1 MSGRMAAQTAAWP
14 LHNGDV
20 VGYVVGYVSDQVSG
34 YVSDYVVGHVVSD
47 VVRYLASHGVAF
59 PIR

>member
-1 MSGRMAAQTAAWP
+1 MARMSGRMAAQTAAWP

-20 VGYVVGYVSDQVSG
+20 VGYVVGYVSD
-34 YVSDYVVGHVVSD
+34 YVVGHVVSD

>member
-20 VGYVVGYVSDQVSG
+20 VG